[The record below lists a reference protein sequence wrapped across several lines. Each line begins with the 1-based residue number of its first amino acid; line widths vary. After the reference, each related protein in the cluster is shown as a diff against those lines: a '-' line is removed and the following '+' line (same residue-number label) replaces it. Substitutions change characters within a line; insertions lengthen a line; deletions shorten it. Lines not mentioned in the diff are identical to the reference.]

1 MTQAQQGRVLYI
13 VACAAPPTRDLQVLI
28 RLAQADQWNV
38 CVIATPSARS
48 FLDAAQLERLTGTPV
63 RSDYKRPDEPDVFPP
78 PDAIIVAPATFNTV
92 NKWAA
97 GISDTLA
104 LGVVCEAIGKG
115 LPLVVLPF
123 LNTDL
128 AAHPAFEQS
137 VQRLRSWGVTVLYG
151 PRGFQPHPAGAGGQ
165 RVTEFPWSLAVATVQ
180 ELSTAAKRS

>member
-1 MTQAQQGRVLYI
+1 MAQEPQGRVLYV
-13 VACAAPPTRDLQVLI
+13 VACGAPPARDVQVLI
-28 RLAQADQWNV
+28 RLAQADQWTV
-38 CVIATPSARS
+38 CVVATPSARS
-48 FLDAAQLERLTGTPV
+48 FLDAAQLERLTGSPV

-92 NKWAA
+92 NKSTA
-97 GISDTLA
+97 GIADTLA

-128 AAHPAFEQS
+128 AAHPAFEES
-137 VQRLRSWGVTVLYG
+137 VQRLRAWGVTVLYG
-151 PRGFQPHPAGAGGQ
+151 PGGFQPHAAGAGGQ
-165 RVTEFPWSLAVATVQ
+165 RVAEFPWSLALATIG

>member
-1 MTQAQQGRVLYI
+1 M
-13 VACAAPPTRDLQVLI
+13 
-28 RLAQADQWNV
+28 
-38 CVIATPSARS
+38 
-48 FLDAAQLERLTGTPV
+48 
-63 RSDYKRPDEPDVFPP
+63 RSDYKRPHEPDVFPP

-97 GISDTLA
+97 GIPDTLA

-123 LNTDL
+123 LNVDL

-151 PRGFQPHPAGAGGQ
+151 PGGFQPHPAGAGGQ
-165 RVTEFPWSLAVATVQ
+165 RAREFPWSLAVATVQ
-180 ELSTAAKRS
+180 VHCREALVRTSHTSSRPALRAAACGGRPQPATPTDAA